1 MCCPNR
7 EPSDAEPGHASQHE
21 EHRDDGAG
29 YDARRGLVARGELV
43 AVDLLG
49 QRGRPDRED
58 HALLAV
64 LHADQPIVRGG
75 VVAAPTLG
83 G

>member
-1 MCCPNR
+1 MCCPNQ
-7 EPSDAEPGHASQHE
+7 EPADAEPGHASQHE

-29 YDARRGLVARGELV
+29 YDARGGLVARGELV

-49 QRGRPDRED
+49 QRGRPDRKD

-64 LHADQPIVRGG
+64 LHADQPVVRGS
-75 VVAAPTLG
+75 VAAAPGLDG
-83 G
+83 

>member
-7 EPSDAEPGHASQHE
+7 EPPDAEPGHASQHE

-29 YDARRGLVARGELV
+29 YDARGGLVARGKPV

-64 LHADQPIVRGG
+64 LHADQPVVRSG
-75 VVAAPTLG
+75 VAAAPGLDG
-83 G
+83 